1 MLGGGI
7 RGVAL
12 VKDDLMQLLSKTGG
26 RERNDS
32 TPDRH
37 VQRCLNM
44 NRASPKP
51 HCSLESRGGRSS
63 SATRDI

>member
-1 MLGGGI
+1 M
-7 RGVAL
+7 VL
-12 VKDDLMQLLSKTGG
+12 VKDDLMQLPSKTGG

-51 HCSLESRGGRSS
+51 HGSLEGRGGRSS
-63 SATRDI
+63 SATIDI